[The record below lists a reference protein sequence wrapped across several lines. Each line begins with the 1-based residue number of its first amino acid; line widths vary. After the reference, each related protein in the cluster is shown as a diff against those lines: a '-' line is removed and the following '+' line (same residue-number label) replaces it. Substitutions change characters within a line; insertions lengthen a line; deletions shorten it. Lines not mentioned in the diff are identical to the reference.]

1 MNLRQTLHAALTSR
15 NLLKVIAGITN
26 FDRANVLAI
35 ARAAKAG
42 GAQAIDVA
50 ADPALVEAVKAE
62 TGLIVFVSST
72 EPAKLAACAHVADV
86 LELGNFDAMYRDGVH
101 PTKAQILGW
110 AREIKA
116 SAGETPVCVTVSGYL
131 TITEQKALA
140 ADLQDLGIDILQ
152 TEGQVGPESDDTFK
166 ALAGAVSALGNT
178 AEIRKV
184 VTLPLL
190 LAGGFNAIST
200 PFAIAAGAD
209 ALGVGKA
216 ISRHATEAEMT
227 DEVVAIVRALDNS
240 RREGAGL
247 VTA

>member
-1 MNLRQTLHAALTSR
+1 MNLRQTLHAALTER
-15 NLLKVIAGITN
+15 RLLKVIAGITN
-26 FDRANVLAI
+26 FDHLNVLAI

-42 GAQAIDVA
+42 GAQAVDVA
-50 ADPALVEAVKAE
+50 ADPALVAEVKAE
-62 TGLIVFVSST
+62 TGLMVFVSST
-72 EPAKLAACAHVADV
+72 EPAKLAACAGVADV

-101 PTKAQILGW
+101 PTAAQILGW

-131 TITEQKALA
+131 TIDEQRALA
-140 ADLQDLGIDILQ
+140 VDLQDLGIDILQ

-166 ALAGAVSALGNT
+166 ALAGAISALGNT

-184 VTLPLL
+184 TTLPLL
-190 LAGGFNAIST
+190 LAGGFNALSA

-216 ISRHATEAEMT
+216 VSRHADEAAMT
-227 DEVVAIVRALDNS
+227 NEVRSLVEALDAA
-240 RREGAGL
+240 RAAGKGL
-247 VTA
+247 AAV